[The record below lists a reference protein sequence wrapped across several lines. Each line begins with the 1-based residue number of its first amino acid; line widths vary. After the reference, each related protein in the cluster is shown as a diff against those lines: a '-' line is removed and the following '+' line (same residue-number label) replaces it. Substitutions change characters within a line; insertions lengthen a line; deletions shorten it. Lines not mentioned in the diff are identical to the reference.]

1 MNNLSTRESKNFNQ
15 KFMTTKELAEKLH
28 CETKTIFN
36 IARKCLPNK
45 VIENGKTTFWNNAEI
60 TVLIE
65 QMKTSQPNQHNL
77 VRSIQGVSTELTP
90 ALKIKKA
97 FDLMQEGYEE
107 ELERLKLL
115 NEQKDQQLLEQ
126 KPKVETYNNFLS
138 REKFCNFRDA
148 ANYFGVSQTEFM
160 SLLKSKYIYKNSVGE
175 YRAYSEYSEYF
186 TLRPFDKGKDNIG
199 QQLLLNLKGLEF
211 FGKFFKKQI
220 A

>member
-1 MNNLSTRESKNFNQ
+1 MSFALSAEVDKNLNKN
-15 KFMTTKELAEKLH
+15 FMTTKELAEKLH

-107 ELERLKLL
+107 EMAILKAKNLEQQKVIDRIANSKGLYSINQTAKALKLPYGNITLYEKLRNLQIL
-115 NEQKDQQLLEQ
+115 N
-126 KPKVETYNNFLS
+126 
-138 REKFCNFRDA
+138 
-148 ANYFGVSQTEFM
+148 
-160 SLLKSKYIYKNSVGE
+160 
-175 YRAYSEYSEYF
+175 
-186 TLRPFDKGKDNIG
+186 KDNSPKQEQINNG
-199 QQLLLNLKGLEF
+199 NFKVVVKFINNKVGSRAVTLTTGKGLVYLAK
-211 FGKFFKKQI
+211 KFNMEI
-220 A
+220 DESVSADS